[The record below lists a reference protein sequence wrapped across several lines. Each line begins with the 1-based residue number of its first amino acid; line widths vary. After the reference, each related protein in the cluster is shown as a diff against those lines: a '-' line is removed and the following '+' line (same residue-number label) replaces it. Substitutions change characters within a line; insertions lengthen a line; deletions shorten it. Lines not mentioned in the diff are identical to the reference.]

1 LLSVL
6 HCGALAELGHSQI
19 QNSHCETHNAAKLNE
34 VGGVIVPVRAAR
46 SEQAKTHGFQQT
58 VEKSNFAVGALLL
71 TTCLLI
77 VATGATAD
85 LWHPNETASVHSPCW
100 GRFFGRS
107 PFQNIPMEQV
117 GTNVSGG
124 TLFNPPDDL
133 PLICVRCGMA
143 ASAAPEL
150 GPFLF

>member
-1 LLSVL
+1 VL
-6 HCGALAELGHSQI
+6 HCEALAELGHSQI
-19 QNSHCETHNAAKLNE
+19 QNSHCETHAKLNV
-34 VGGVIVPVRAAR
+34 VGGVIVPVWAAG
-46 SEQAKTHGFQQT
+46 SEQAETHGFQQI

-107 PFQNIPMEQV
+107 PMEQV
-117 GTNVSGG
+117 GTNVSVG
-124 TLFNPPDDL
+124 TL
-133 PLICVRCGMA
+133 LIHRTIY
-143 ASAAPEL
+143 L
-150 GPFLF
+150 